1 MPPRIAK
8 PARFAK
14 RPRRRRGPLRPTRR
28 RDFARLALE
37 PLEERVLLI
46 VGMLPVAVL
55 DNADSSNVIGE
66 INPVAEVDYY
76 TFELAKD
83 ESGRVTADV
92 TSLASSQLDAR
103 LSLYSIGDPSQ
114 SSTQPW
120 ELLVQSDDQSVD
132 NTNPRIEQHLLPGF
146 YALAVSASPAAGA
159 AANQTGQYR
168 FNVTF
173 DPATPPF
180 DSPGIDGAPHAI
192 VSADFNNDG
201 FLDIATANRDD
212 DDVKVMLG
220 LGDGSFQPL
229 RDPDTGALWA
239 FGVGLNPE
247 SMVADY
253 FNDDDFIDLAVANR
267 ISGDISILLGNGDGT
282 FHKEDE
288 DVRLAAGAGPQAIVA
303 ADFNGDGAVDLATAN
318 RGETDTVTILL
329 GDGQGGFRVDQL
341 QVEVGRSPRGITA
354 ADFDADGD
362 IDLAIANHGPDNISI
377 LINAGETRR
386 EGENRFSELRDE
398 GGTPQR
404 FPVANGPWSL
414 VAGHFSGDG
423 DSLLDLAVISDK
435 TTRVTL
441 LFGNGDGTFQS
452 QSQTL
457 LAGQDPEAIGTGDF
471 NGDSRADLAVLNEDT
486 NDVSVFLN
494 NGDGTFGDQVQFS
507 VGDEPQGIVV
517 ADFNRDGRDDL
528 AVSNRGNDEV
538 SILLGRGDG
547 AFFGVPRNQVG
558 TDPESIVTV
567 DLNGDGR
574 LDVVTANRVSDDVTV
589 LLGLGNGTFEGGM
602 SFPVGMGPWD
612 VAVADLNGDERL
624 DLVTV
629 NHFSDDVSILLGLGD
644 GTFRAALRFD
654 LRTQSVT
661 QCASCAVEPVALV
674 IVDFDGDGNLD
685 LATRNQFADNFA
697 VLLGHGDGTF
707 SDLQYYAKDQAPFDL
722 ATRFDDP
729 AVETGAAQS
738 GRFVP
743 HSILLDDFNGDGDLD
758 LVVSNDFAAEVV
770 IRLGDGSGGFG
781 PERRFRTTA
790 DAEFLTSGDFN
801 NDQKQDLAIVHD
813 AEEVITVLLGRGDG
827 TFFREYKK
835 AGKPLEFDVGNGPR
849 SPATADFDGDG
860 NLDLI
865 VINDNDDTV
874 SVLLGNGDG
883 TFQDQQIFKNGSE
896 TAGEEGFGIAGERL
910 VVLHL
915 NDDNGDGNIDD
926 DDLPDVVVINKQSN
940 DLTIFMGNKTPGE
953 PWGFETSHLQVSGL
967 VRPEHMTAV
976 DIDGDGLLDLVM
988 VNDFSTDVNVPDVV
1002 VLLNAGTDGFRT
1014 EVLTYDLDP
1023 DSRFSRDVVA
1033 GDFDGDGVV
1042 DLAIIDKFQDE
1053 VSFLFGG
1060 RNELGK
1066 WDKTFSDPVRVPTGD
1081 SPWRTAAGDI
1091 NHDGMA
1097 DLVVTNR
1104 PDKSTTV
1111 LFGDGNRAFSE
1122 RFTLQDG
1129 EAKQSTA
1136 DADIDGD
1143 KRIDLVTATVSDDVA
1158 IVLDVEADG
1167 SFERLPV
1174 VPDRL
1179 GSAPLLADFDGDG
1192 MTDSLVIDRNGELFL
1207 RMGEEST
1214 VFGKRQKLDLSLVRD
1229 IVTFRSAA
1237 GLTGVVVSHRGS
1249 SELSVLSNQ
1258 GRVGDAWQGFK
1269 KTVMSLGNANPSRL
1283 AAADVD
1289 NDGRDDLVIIDASA
1303 SKVFIYR
1310 GDDDD
1315 TFALQSSI
1323 DVGLGPSDVELVDV
1337 DGDGHVDLVVTSW
1350 NSAQVD
1356 VLLNDGTGRFT
1367 RTTRMRA
1374 SGGLSAIDSA
1384 QRVVLSRGETSALAH
1399 GDFNNDG
1406 LADLVVANAGESS
1419 FAVLFG
1425 KGAGQFVDPLRVFNG
1440 NGPTAVVSGRFDG
1453 DDHLD
1458 VALLNKGDGTI
1469 AIYLGDGSGGF
1480 EVRSVLS
1487 IGNSP
1492 VDFVVHQV
1500 NNDGID
1506 DLIVSNQFGDL
1517 ITVVST
1523 SGGFVAETR
1532 FGLFPFPY
1540 VETAPLAIADL
1551 NGDGVADVVMG
1562 NSDLDRLRI
1571 QFAGDGGGFER
1582 LFDRQRGAT
1591 DATLLAPTTIDLVDV
1606 TGDGR
1611 SDLIVTNAVTR
1622 QVLVYRDTVSQLVDS
1637 SGKTTAL
1644 HDFVLLDGFDFS
1656 NLLPVDST
1664 LLPIDTTT
1672 ADVDADGD
1680 VDIIVALKNSS
1691 ADVSA
1696 GGVSIFLNP
1705 GNTINPWQMMAGPEI
1720 AGQPVSIDAV
1730 DQNDDGIADLLVTD
1744 EAGFA
1749 TLYLGDGD
1757 GSFDDRPAMMI
1768 SLGGSLDDDRLL
1780 LHGSQAFGVLRDATG
1795 QTMVR
1800 FDLADF
1806 VHGVQATARRVLAVG
1821 IDDIWSMKTL
1831 DFDGNGTPELIVA
1844 GFNALGEQVAALLVE
1859 VVQGRFVVDREWSM
1873 ATIDDRSELAL
1884 LPLGDGD
1891 FRIIAAEPGKVTPT
1905 IVGRR
1910 GSAELNSVGF
1920 LPVSFPSPDTF
1931 TASGASNTTPGAGLL
1946 NLLSDVFFSIDS
1958 DSEGSDNSFMGL
1970 IERAFRTVYDALA
1983 AAYEA
1988 VDGLAL
1994 GGLDVGI
2001 GLVTEVAKSAIPG
2014 ARAVE
2019 FLMERLFEEETSPG
2033 DQELIARGARPDEGG
2048 LVARAVEKVFE
2059 QQGWLDVLAKMVTSA
2074 AQDPEVVAK
2083 AIAQP
2088 RGKAEEPSEAVDP
2101 PLVQDAPPKVD
2112 DDKRFDLFG
2121 DLFAFFAPAPR
2132 PARIAGKKMDSP
2144 NGSQSGDDNLFY
2156 ERDDSLNTSQIIG
2169 ATLIAA
2175 GVAGLAASGGL
2186 ALRKYR
2192 RNRASH

>member
-1 MPPRIAK
+1 MLAVLPVCDLVDGVIS
-8 PARFAK
+8 
-14 RPRRRRGPLRPTRR
+14 L
-28 RDFARLALE
+28 DALE
-37 PLEERVLLI
+37 NQPHRQC
-46 VGMLPVAVL
+46 
-55 DNADSSNVIGE
+55 E
-66 INPVAEVDYY
+66 ITENISATEVDR
-76 TFELAKD
+76 FEVNLDFLRDDDGNSVEDK
-83 ESGRVTADV
+83 SGRLSIKVIA
-92 TSLASSQLDAR
+92 ANQEQLDAR
-103 LSLYSIGDPSQ
+103 LSFVAVADDGD
-114 SSTQPW
+114 T
-120 ELLVQSDDQSVD
+120 LLVESDDQSLTD
-132 NTNPRIEQHLLPGF
+132 KNPRIEQHILSGS
-146 YALAVSASPAAGA
+146 YAIEVSSSPASPAP
-159 AANQTGQYR
+159 TSPTDYR
-168 FNVTF
+168 LIITF

-192 VSADFNNDG
+192 ISADFNNDG

-282 FHKEDE
+282 FHKEDA

-303 ADFNGDGAVDLATAN
+303 ADFDGDGAVDLATAN

-398 GGTPQR
+398 GGTPLR
-404 FPVANGPWSL
+404 FPVAGGPWSL

-538 SILLGRGDG
+538 SVLLGRGNG

-612 VAVADLNGDERL
+612 VAVADLNGDERS

-729 AVETGAAQS
+729 AAEIGAAQS

-743 HSILLDDFNGDGDLD
+743 HFILLDDFNGDGDLD
-758 LVVSNDFAAEVV
+758 FVVSNDFAAEVV

-790 DAEFLTSGDFN
+790 DPEFLTSGDFN
-801 NDQKQDLAIVHD
+801 NDQQQDLAIVHD
-813 AEEVITVLLGRGDG
+813 SEEVITVLLGRGDG
-827 TFFREYKK
+827 TFYRDYEKAGKK
-835 AGKPLEFDVGNGPR
+835 AGKPLEFDVGNEPR
-849 SPATADFDGDG
+849 SPATDDFDGDG

-865 VINDNDDTV
+865 VLNENDDTV

-883 TFQDQQIFKNGSE
+883 TFQAQQIFKNGSE
-896 TAGEEGFGIAGERL
+896 TAGEEGFGIEGQRL

-926 DDLPDVVVINKQSN
+926 ADLPDVVVTNRQSN
-940 DLTIFMGNKTPGE
+940 DLTIFMGNKKPGG
-953 PWGFETSHLQVSGL
+953 PWGFKTSHLQVSGL
-967 VRPEHMTAV
+967 IRPEHLTAV
-976 DIDGDGLLDLVM
+976 DIDGDGLLDLAM
-988 VNDFSTDVNVPDVV
+988 VNDFSTDDNIPDVV
-1002 VLLNAGTDGFRT
+1002 VLLNAGTGGFQT

-1033 GDFDGDGVV
+1033 GDFDGNGVV

-1081 SPWRTAAGDI
+1081 SPWRAAAGDI

-1111 LFGDGNRAFSE
+1111 LFGDGDRAFSE

-1143 KRIDLVTATVSDDVA
+1143 ERIDLVTATVSDDVA

-1192 MTDSLVIDRNGELFL
+1192 RTDSLVIDRNGELFL
-1207 RMGEEST
+1207 RMGEAST
-1214 VFGKRQKLDLSLVRD
+1214 IFGERQNLDLSLVRD

-1249 SELSVLSNQ
+1249 SELSILSNQ
-1258 GRVGDAWQGFK
+1258 GVVDVQWQGFTN
-1269 KTVMSLGNANPSRL
+1269 TVVSLGNANPSRL

-1289 NDGRDDLVIIDASA
+1289 DDGHDDLVIVDASA

-1310 GDDDD
+1310 GDGDG
-1315 TFALQSSI
+1315 TFALDSSI

-1356 VLLNDGTGRFT
+1356 VLLNDGTGRFK
-1367 RTTRMRA
+1367 RTTRIRA

-1384 QRVVLSRGETSALAH
+1384 QRVVLSRGETSAVAH
-1399 GDFNNDG
+1399 GDFNDDG
-1406 LADLVVANAGESS
+1406 IWDLVVANAGESS

-1425 KGAGQFVDPLRVFNG
+1425 KGAGQFVDPQRVFNG
-1440 NGPTAVVSGRFDG
+1440 NGPTAVVSGHFG
-1453 DDHLD
+1453 GSDHLD

-1480 EVRSVLS
+1480 EVHSVLS
-1487 IGNSP
+1487 IGNAP
-1492 VDFVVHQV
+1492 VDFEVHQV
-1500 NNDGID
+1500 NDDGID

-1523 SGGFVAETR
+1523 PSGGFEAETR
-1532 FGLFPFPY
+1532 FGLSPFPY

-1551 NGDGVADVVMG
+1551 DGDGLANDVVLG
-1562 NSDLDRLRI
+1562 NSDLDRLRV
-1571 QFAGDGGGFER
+1571 QFSGEDGEFDR
-1582 LFDRQRGAT
+1582 LFDRERGAT
-1591 DATLLAPTTIDLVDV
+1591 DATLLAPTTIDLVNV
-1606 TGDGR
+1606 TGDER

-1622 QVLVYRDTVSQLVDS
+1622 QVSVYRGEDR
-1637 SGKTTAL
+1637 
-1644 HDFVLLDGFDFS
+1644 DFVRLNDDVFSSS
-1656 NLLPVDST
+1656 NLLPADLS
-1664 LLPIDTTT
+1664 LLPVDTTT

-1691 ADVSA
+1691 ADGSA

-1705 GNTINPWQMMAGPEI
+1705 GNTSDPWQMLAGPTI

-1730 DQNDDGIADLLVTD
+1730 DQNGDGIADLLVTD
-1744 EAGFA
+1744 EEGMA
-1749 TLYLGDGD
+1749 TLYLGDGK
-1757 GSFDDRPAMMI
+1757 GSFDDQSTMMI
-1768 SLGGSLDDDRLL
+1768 SLGGSLDDDRLI
-1780 LHGSQAFGVLRDATG
+1780 LHGSEAFGVLRDATG

-1800 FDLADF
+1800 FDLDDF

-1821 IDDIWSMKTL
+1821 IEDIWSMKPL

-1844 GFNALGEQVAALLVE
+1844 GFNALGEKVAALLVE
-1859 VVQGRFVVDREWSM
+1859 VVQGLFVVDREWSM
-1873 ATIDDRSELAL
+1873 ATIDIRSELAI

-1891 FRIIAAEPGKVTPT
+1891 FRIIAAEPGEITPT

-1946 NLLSDVFFSIDS
+1946 NLLSEVFFSIDS

-2019 FLMERLFEEETSPG
+2019 FLMERLFEEQTSPG

-2074 AQDPEVVAK
+2074 AQDPAVVAK

-2192 RNRASH
+2192 RNRASR